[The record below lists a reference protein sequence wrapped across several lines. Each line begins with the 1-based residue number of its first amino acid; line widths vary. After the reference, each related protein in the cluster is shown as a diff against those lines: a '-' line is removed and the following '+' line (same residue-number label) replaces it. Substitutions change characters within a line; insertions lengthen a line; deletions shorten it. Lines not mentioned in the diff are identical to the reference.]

1 MKRRLGGAGLWG
13 ALLGAWGALG
23 CSPTYVHSMP
33 QRVNDGRSP
42 SLPNSGSS
50 QGTSTE
56 QRQEPAAP
64 FRSTVDPASDR
75 ALDSALA
82 PSEASNETALPGT
95 EGAALEPPTEPL
107 PFQRPMV
114 QSVPVKPGAPARKY
128 GNLSPAA
135 CAKELR
141 SLTKV
146 FKRVGPHKGV
156 ATPTRVIGP
165 ISGVRFRVPGE
176 KSKFGVLD
184 CRLALTLVEFA
195 RFLEA
200 RGVSEVAIDNFHR
213 VNAHLPG
220 KRSKRS
226 QHAYGLAVDLR
237 AFYLADGTRWDVEK
251 DWGAS
256 LDTEPCGPLATLEN
270 PTEHTVGLRT
280 LVCELFEEQIF
291 IHHLTPSYDA
301 AHRNHLH
308 LDIKRD
314 AKSVIIR

>member
-1 MKRRLGGAGLWG
+1 MKRRIAGVALWSVLGV
-13 ALLGAWGALG
+13 LG
-23 CSPTYVHSMP
+23 CSPTYVHSTP
-33 QRVNDGRSP
+33 QRVSDGFPATIP
-42 SLPNSGSS
+42 SSVPA
-50 QGTSTE
+50 QGTPPQSGDEHGASSTE
-56 QRQEPAAP
+56 ARPWGPPE
-64 FRSTVDPASDR
+64 
-75 ALDSALA
+75 
-82 PSEASNETALPGT
+82 EASEEALPIAET
-95 EGAALEPPTEPL
+95 LQTRPEPSPEPL
-107 PFQRPMV
+107 PFQRLMALS
-114 QSVPVKPGAPARKY
+114 QPVKQGSTARRY

-141 SLTKV
+141 AFAKV

-200 RGVSEVAIDNFHR
+200 RGVTEVAIDNFHR

-237 AFYLADGTRWDVEK
+237 AFYLTDGTRWDVEQ

-270 PTEHTVGLRT
+270 PTRHTIGLRT
-280 LVCELFEEQIF
+280 LVCEMFEEQIF
-291 IHHLTPSYDA
+291 THHLTPSYDA

>member
-1 MKRRLGGAGLWG
+1 MKRRIAQV
-13 ALLGAWGALG
+13 AFCSALGAFG
-23 CSPTYVHSMP
+23 CSPTYVHSTP
-33 QRVNDGRSP
+33 QRVNSGASATSPVLVRS
-42 SLPNSGSS
+42 
-50 QGTSTE
+50 Q
-56 QRQEPAAP
+56 
-64 FRSTVDPASDR
+64 
-75 ALDSALA
+75 DSPPDHREDADALA
-82 PSEASNETALPGT
+82 PEEGALVTREASEEGALPVRV
-95 EGAALEPPTEPL
+95 PPQPSFQPPPDPL
-107 PFQRPMV
+107 PFQRTMV
-114 QSVPVKPGAPARKY
+114 LSQPLKQGAPARKY

-135 CAKELR
+135 CGKELR
-141 SLTKV
+141 AFTKV

-200 RGVSEVAIDNFHR
+200 RGVAEVVIDNFHR

-237 AFYLADGTRWDVEK
+237 AFYLADGTRWDVEQ

-280 LVCELFEEQIF
+280 LVCELFEAQIF
-291 IHHLTPSYDA
+291 THHLTPSYDA

-314 AKSVIIR
+314 AKSAIIR